1 VKGASRPAMTYARL
15 LDLHR
20 ERTITEAAPAPL
32 TDAER
37 EALQAAI
44 KVGPKG

>member
-1 VKGASRPAMTYARL
+1 VTPASRPAMTYARL

-20 ERTITEAAPAPL
+20 ERTITDAAPAAP
-32 TDAER
+32 TEAER